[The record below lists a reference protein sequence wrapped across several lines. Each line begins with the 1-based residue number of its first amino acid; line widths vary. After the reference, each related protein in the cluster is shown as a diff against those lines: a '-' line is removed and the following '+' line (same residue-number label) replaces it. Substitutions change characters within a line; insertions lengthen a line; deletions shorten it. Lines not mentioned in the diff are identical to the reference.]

1 MLTAMSA
8 ATTSILGTVTLVTGP
23 AEFLSERTV
32 QRALGAVAAVD
43 ADADVTSVSAAQ
55 VGSLAELTSPS
66 LFATARAVVVRDLH
80 DLPEDVHD
88 EVVAYSRQPAEDIA
102 LVLVHPGV
110 PKGKRLLD
118 RLREA
123 GVREVR
129 SEGPKPWELNRFVV
143 GEVRHRSGSITDD
156 AAEFLVAAVGTDLR
170 ALAAAAEQLV
180 ADFAPER
187 ITTDIARRYYD
198 GRAEVKSF
206 DVADAAIEG
215 RVATALERLRW
226 GLAGGVPAVFVI
238 SAFAAGLRSLARL
251 QSAPRGLRDADLAR
265 EVGAPPFRL
274 KVLRAQLR
282 GWDAAG
288 LARAIRAVAQ
298 ADLDVKGG
306 VGDPDHALERMVLT
320 VARGRAGG
328 SAAT

>member
-1 MLTAMSA
+1 MPA
-8 ATTSILGTVTLVTGP
+8 ATTSVLGTVTLVTGS
-23 AEFLSERTV
+23 AEFLAERTV
-32 QRALGAVAAVD
+32 QRALAAVAAVD
-43 ADADVTSVSAAQ
+43 ADADVTPVSAGQ
-55 VGSLAELTSPS
+55 VGPGALAQLTSPS

-80 DLPEDVHD
+80 DLPDEVHD

-118 RLREA
+118 RLRES
-123 GVREVR
+123 GVREVK
-129 SEGPKPWELNRFVV
+129 SEGPKPWEMNRFVIA
-143 GEVRHRSGSITDD
+143 EVRHRHGSITED

-187 ITTDIARRYYD
+187 ITTDIVRRYYD

-206 DVADAAIEG
+206 DVADAAIDG
-215 RVATALERLRW
+215 RVAVALERLRW

-238 SAFAAGLRSLARL
+238 SAFASGLRSLARL
-251 QSAPRGLRDADLAR
+251 QAAPRGLRDADLAR

-306 VGDPDHALERMVLT
+306 VGDPDHALERMLLT
-320 VARGRAGG
+320 VARARAGG
-328 SAAT
+328 PAPT